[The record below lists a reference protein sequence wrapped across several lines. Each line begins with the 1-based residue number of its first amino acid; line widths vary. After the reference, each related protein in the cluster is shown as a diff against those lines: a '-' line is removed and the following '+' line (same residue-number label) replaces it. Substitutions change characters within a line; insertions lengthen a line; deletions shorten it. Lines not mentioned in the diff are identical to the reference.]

1 MQNISPIKP
10 PLPPVLP
17 DAQSEKS
24 IKEQKKNASLLQC
37 PHCQS
42 SFSLTWK
49 RYFKA
54 PTGNHICPNC
64 NGKFSVKRAPLSY
77 IPQGLVGI
85 ACGFIIGNLLNKLI
99 DMSFVAVIIGIL
111 SAIIISTIIDRIV
124 EPRLGKIIKIDE
136 AVDNN
141 SSA

>member
-1 MQNISPIKP
+1 MQNPSPIKP

-17 DAQSEKS
+17 DAQSEKI
-24 IKEQKKNASLLQC
+24 IKEEQKNASLLQC

-42 SFSLTWK
+42 SFALTWK

-77 IPQGLVGI
+77 IPQSLTGI
-85 ACGFIIGNLLNKLI
+85 ACGFIIGNLLNKITDTSL
-99 DMSFVAVIIGIL
+99 VAVISGIM
-111 SAIIISTIIDRIV
+111 SAFIISTIIDRTV

-136 AVDNN
+136 AADN
-141 SSA
+141 S